1 MILLGGILVEDLKKL
16 EKKYE
21 LVWDKYGK
29 EDLDKAFE
37 LSDRYI
43 DFMSKCKTERECVT
57 EFIELAEKDGYV
69 DINQC
74 IAEGRKL
81 KAGDKVYANCMG
93 KTLALFLIGTE
104 PIEKG
109 FKILGAHVDS
119 PRLDLKQNPLYED
132 SDFAMLK
139 THYYGGIKKYQWVTI
154 PLAIHGVVIKKDGTL
169 INIVIGE
176 DDKEPV
182 VGISDLLVHLSAD
195 QMAKTLAKGIEGE
208 SLNVCVGSIPVEDKE
223 AKNRVKLNILRLLN
237 KKYGITEEDFVSAE
251 LEVVPAGRA
260 RSYGLDSSMVMAYG
274 HDDRICAYTSF
285 EAMMKIKSTDKTC
298 ITLLVDKEE
307 VGSQG
312 ATGMQSRF
320 FENTVAELVNLVEEY
335 SELKVRRALAN
346 SKMLSSD
353 VSAAFDPNYPS
364 VSEKQNNAFFG
375 KGVVFN
381 KYTGARGKGGCNDA
395 NPEFIAQL
403 RKVMDKH
410 NVYWQTSE
418 LGKVDQGGG
427 GTIAYILAEYGMEVI
442 DSGVALHNMHAP
454 WEIASKADIYETCR
468 AYEAFLLDI

>member
-1 MILLGGILVEDLKKL
+1 MTDLI
-16 EKKYE
+16 KKYE
-21 LVWDKYGK
+21 LAWDKYSK
-29 EDLDKAFE
+29 EDLEKVFA

-57 EFIELAEKDGYV
+57 EFIALAEKKGYK
-69 DINQC
+69 DINTY
-74 IAEGRKL
+74 IAEGKRL

-93 KTLALFLIGTE
+93 KTLALFLIGSE
-104 PIEKG
+104 PVEKG

-132 SDFAMLK
+132 SDLALLK
-139 THYYGGIKKYQWVTI
+139 THYYGGVKKYQWTTI
-154 PLAIHGVVIKKDGTL
+154 PLAIHGVVCKKDGST
-169 INIVIGE
+169 INVVIGE
-176 DDKEPV
+176 NDNEPV
-182 VGISDLLVHLSAD
+182 VGISDLLIHLAGD
-195 QMAKTLAKGIEGE
+195 QMQKTLAKAVEGE
-208 SLNVCVGSIPVEDKE
+208 QLNVFIGSIPVEDKE
-223 AKNRVKLNILRLLN
+223 AKNRVKLNVLRLLN
-237 KKYGITEEDFVSAE
+237 NKYGITEEDFVSAE

-274 HDDRICAYTSF
+274 HDDRVCAYTSF
-285 EAMMKIKSTDKTC
+285 EAMMNLNETDKTC

-307 VGSQG
+307 VGSMG

-320 FENTVAELVNLVEEY
+320 FENTVAELVNLMGDY
-335 SELKVRRALAN
+335 SDLKVRRSLAN

-395 NPEFIAQL
+395 NPEFIAEL

-410 NVYWQTSE
+410 NVSWQTSE

-454 WEIASKADIYETCR
+454 YEIASKADIYEACR
-468 AYEAFLLDI
+468 AYEAFLLEV

>member
-1 MILLGGILVEDLKKL
+1 MGDVNTLV
-16 EKKYE
+16 KKYD
-21 LVWDKYGK
+21 LAWDKYSK
-29 EDLDKAFE
+29 DDLNKVMD
-37 LSDRYI
+37 LSERYI
-43 DFMSKCKTERECVT
+43 DFMSKCKTERECVD
-57 EFIELAEKDGYV
+57 EFIALAEAQGYK
-69 DINQC
+69 DINAY
-74 IAEGRKL
+74 IAEGKQL
-81 KAGDKVYANCMG
+81 KAGDRVYANCMG
-93 KTLALFLIGTE
+93 KTLALFLIGSE
-104 PIEKG
+104 PVEKG

-132 SDFAMLK
+132 SDLAFLK
-139 THYYGGIKKYQWVTI
+139 THYYGGVKKYQWVTI
-154 PLAIHGVVIKKDGTL
+154 PLAIHGVVVKKDGTVV
-169 INIVIGE
+169 NVVIGE

-182 VGISDLLVHLSAD
+182 VGISDLLIHLAAD
-195 QMAKTLAKGIEGE
+195 QMQKTLAKGIEGE
-208 SLNVCVGSIPVEDKE
+208 SLNVCIGSMPIDDKE
-223 AKNRVKLNILRLLN
+223 AKNRVKLNVLRLLN
-237 KKYGITEEDFVSAE
+237 EKYDIDEEDFVSAE

-285 EAMMKIKSTDKTC
+285 EAMMNIKETDKTC

-307 VGSQG
+307 VGSIG

-320 FENTVAELVNLVEEY
+320 FENTVAEIVNLIGDY
-335 SELKVRRALAN
+335 SDLKVRRALAN

-395 NPEFIAQL
+395 NPEFIAEL
-403 RKVMDKH
+403 RRIMEKH
-410 NVYWQTSE
+410 NVSWQTSE

-454 WEIASKADIYETCR
+454 WEIASKADIYEACR
-468 AYEAFLLDI
+468 AYEAFLIEI

>member
-1 MILLGGILVEDLKKL
+1 MGDVNTLV
-16 EKKYE
+16 KKYD
-21 LVWDKYGK
+21 LAWDKYSK
-29 EDLDKAFE
+29 DDLNKVMD
-37 LSDRYI
+37 LSERYI
-43 DFMSKCKTERECVT
+43 DFMSKCKTERECVD
-57 EFIELAEKDGYV
+57 EFIALAEAQGYK
-69 DINQC
+69 DINAY
-74 IAEGRKL
+74 IAEGKQL
-81 KAGDKVYANCMG
+81 KAGDRVYANCMG
-93 KTLALFLIGTE
+93 KTLALFLIGSE
-104 PIEKG
+104 PVEKG

-132 SDFAMLK
+132 SDLAFLK
-139 THYYGGIKKYQWVTI
+139 THYYGGVKKYQWVTI
-154 PLAIHGVVIKKDGTL
+154 PLAIHGVVVKKDGTVV
-169 INIVIGE
+169 NVVIGE

-182 VGISDLLVHLSAD
+182 VGISDLLIHLAGD
-195 QMAKTLAKGIEGE
+195 QMQKTLAKGIEGE
-208 SLNVCVGSIPVEDKE
+208 SLNVCIGSMPIDDKE
-223 AKNRVKLNILRLLN
+223 AKNRVKLNVLRLLN
-237 KKYGITEEDFVSAE
+237 EKYDIDEEDFVSAE

-285 EAMMKIKSTDKTC
+285 EAMMNIKETDKTC

-307 VGSQG
+307 VGSIG

-320 FENTVAELVNLVEEY
+320 FENTVAEIVNLIGDY
-335 SELKVRRALAN
+335 SDLKVRRALAN

-395 NPEFIAQL
+395 NPEFIAEL
-403 RKVMDKH
+403 RRIMEKH
-410 NVYWQTSE
+410 NVSWQTSE

-454 WEIASKADIYETCR
+454 WEIASKADIYEACR
-468 AYEAFLLDI
+468 AYEAFLIEI